1 MTSSLN
7 HGFSSMGE
15 CYSSSSSSDDE
26 ILKQLFVD
34 MDRQRQCAF
43 ACAIVVANLSDMFND
58 NELEE
63 GVGMLVNL
71 GVGIQDVFVTMQ
83 AMPRLLKTL
92 TNFKLMEFDK
102 LPTLV
107 MPTIV
112 GHA

>member
-1 MTSSLN
+1 
-7 HGFSSMGE
+7 
-15 CYSSSSSSDDE
+15 
-26 ILKQLFVD
+26 
-34 MDRQRQCAF
+34 
-43 ACAIVVANLSDMFND
+43 MFND

-63 GVGMLVNL
+63 GVGLLVNL

-92 TNFKLMEFDK
+92 TNFNLMEFDK

-112 GHA
+112 SHA